1 MRIKKRNIFLSIFM
15 LLIVTIVLLPFYLVL
30 VNSFKTLPEISENI
44 LNVPEIWHF
53 ENYTRAMEKMNFW
66 HTMMNTLIITFIAS
80 FLHILFATMAGYWLI
95 RHPGRLNNIFYFLL
109 ISAMAVPFQSIMIP
123 VISITKWFHLHGS
136 LLGISCVYLGMGCS
150 TVVFLTYGAVKSI
163 PTEVE
168 EAAIMDGCTPLS
180 MYFLVVFPLLRTI
193 VLTYSILNVFWFW
206 NDYLTPQL
214 MLGTKKSLYTMQ
226 IALKVFSGEY
236 LVRWDY
242 LLPAVV
248 LAMILPVTVF
258 IVCQKSIVEGM
269 VSGAVKG

>member
-1 MRIKKRNIFLSIFM
+1 MIRRKNIALAIIM
-15 LLIVTIVLLPFYLVL
+15 VIMAVVVLFPFYLVV

-44 LNVPEIWHF
+44 MRLPEIWHG
-53 ENYTRAMEKMNFW
+53 ENFTRAMEKMNFW
-66 HTMMNTLIITFIAS
+66 HTMMNTLMITFIAS

-95 RHPGRLNNIFYFLL
+95 RHPGRLNNFFYFLL
-109 ISAMAVPFQSIMIP
+109 IAAMAVPFQSIMIP
-123 VISITKWFHLHGS
+123 VISITKLFHLHGS
-136 LLGISCVYLGMGCS
+136 LWGISCVYLGMGCS

-163 PTEVE
+163 PLEIE
-168 EAAIMDGCTPLS
+168 EAAVMDGCTPLT
-180 MYFLVVFPLLRTI
+180 MYFLVIFPLLRTI

-248 LAMILPVTVF
+248 LAMILPVIVF
-258 IVCQKSIVEGM
+258 IICQRSIIDGM

>member
-1 MRIKKRNIFLSIFM
+1 MNLKKKNI
-15 LLIVTIVLLPFYLVL
+15 LLTAVMVLMAAIVLLPFYLVL
-30 VNSFKTLPEISENI
+30 VNSFKTLPEIGEDIMSI
-44 LNVPEIWHF
+44 PKIWHV
-53 ENYTRAMEKMNFW
+53 ENYARAMEKMNFW
-66 HTMMNTLIITFIAS
+66 HTMMNTLVITFIAS

-95 RHPGRLNNIFYFLL
+95 RHPGKLNNLLYFLL
-109 ISAMAVPFQSIMIP
+109 IAAMAVPFQSIMIP

-136 LLGISCVYLGMGCS
+136 LLGISFVYLGMGCS

-163 PTEVE
+163 PTELE
-168 EAAIMDGCTPLS
+168 EAAIMDGCTPFS
-180 MYFLVVFPLLRTI
+180 MYFLVIFPLLRTI

-214 MLGTKKSLYTMQ
+214 MLGTKKSMYTMQ

-248 LAMILPVTVF
+248 LAMILPVAVF
-258 IVCQKSIVEGM
+258 IICQRSIIDGM

>member
-1 MRIKKRNIFLSIFM
+1 MIKGRNILLSVFM
-15 LLIVTIVLLPFYLVL
+15 MVMAAVVLFPFYLVA

-44 LNVPEIWHF
+44 MNIPEIWCF
-53 ENYTRAMEKMNFW
+53 ENFARAMEKMNFW
-66 HTMMNTLIITFIAS
+66 HTLMNTLVITLIAS

-95 RHPGRLNNIFYFLL
+95 RHPGKLNNFLYFLL
-109 ISAMAVPFQSIMIP
+109 IAAMAVPFQSIMIP
-123 VISITKWFHLHGS
+123 VISITKMFHLHGS

-163 PTEVE
+163 PLEIE
-168 EAAIMDGCTPLS
+168 EAATMDGCTPVS
-180 MYFLVVFPLLRTI
+180 MYFLVIFPLLRTI
-193 VLTYSILNVFWFW
+193 VLTCSILNVFWFW

-248 LAMILPVTVF
+248 LSMILPVIVF
-258 IVCQKSIVEGM
+258 IVCQRRIIDGM
-269 VSGAVKG
+269 ISGAVKG

>member
-1 MRIKKRNIFLSIFM
+1 MMKKRNALLAAV
-15 LLIVTIVLLPFYLVL
+15 LLIMAVVVLFPFYLVA

-44 LNVPEIWHF
+44 MNVPRVWHV
-53 ENYTRAMEKMNFW
+53 ENFTRAMEKMSFW
-66 HTMMNTLIITFIAS
+66 RTMMNTLTITFIAS

-95 RHPGRLNNIFYFLL
+95 RHPGRLNNFFYFLL
-109 ISAMAVPFQSIMIP
+109 IAAMAVPFQSIMIP
-123 VISITKWFHLHGS
+123 VVSITKVFHLHGS

-163 PTEVE
+163 PVEIE

-180 MYFLVVFPLLRTI
+180 MYFLVIFPLLRTI

-248 LAMILPVTVF
+248 LAMILPVIVF
-258 IVCQKSIVEGM
+258 ILCQRNIIDGM